1 MGGSGVAEEKA
12 AVAAAGPSLGPK
24 LQRPRVLF
32 ISIFETLSVAVVV
45 QREGG
50 RGRKGQSL
58 LSLTP
63 FPINRGLKKVAGGN
77 CHNHF
82 QSKYKIHLVAV
93 IEFKVCFLLYHTEYY
108 RM

>member
-1 MGGSGVAEEKA
+1 MVAT
-12 AVAAAGPSLGPK
+12 GPSLGPK

-32 ISIFETLSVAVVV
+32 ISIFKPLSVAVVV
-45 QREGG
+45 QKEGG
-50 RGRKGQSL
+50 AEGEGTGFAFTRTVSDQPRVG
-58 LSLTP
+58 
-63 FPINRGLKKVAGGN
+63 KVGGGN

>member
-1 MGGSGVAEEKA
+1 MYSGGRGRRPPHAPRAAQHSPVPGATPGAPGAPEMGGSGVAEEKA

-50 RGRKGQSL
+50 EGERDRVCFHL
-58 LSLTP
+58 H
-63 FPINRGLKKVAGGN
+63 R
-77 CHNHF
+77 F
-82 QSKYKIHLVAV
+82 QSTAG
-93 IEFKVCFLLYHTEYY
+93 
-108 RM
+108 